1 MNLKIM
7 KHISFCLILLFT
19 TFSIT
24 SCIEPPLHLPG
35 QEMKIILPEVD
46 TDIDVAWDVHTDVQ
60 VKYHFG
66 WDETDAALWDSLEY
80 PMPKTIEVRR
90 YYTGENPDGDIL
102 GKDGFTINT
111 SSFRKYFQFGYYN
124 MLFWS
129 DVDYKGESPN
139 VKINETNP
147 DAVLAYTNGSK
158 GFKGLTINGADE
170 DAVIGLHDQ
179 PEMLYA
185 AYPKDVHISE
195 DLNDYEYDSIN
206 NVYIKHIEA
215 ILKPLVYVYLVQIIL
230 HNNESI
236 VQTVDGNAA
245 ITSLASGVIVN
256 TGHTLND
263 ACMVYMPTRMK
274 KDIIVDGEEVDIV
287 GGRLNTFGLCDMERY
302 DSSRGTS
309 YQGGRTKLHNYV
321 YFDLTL
327 ADGSV
332 KTYKADVTDQIQKQA
347 YGGIITIDVDCMQ
360 LEPEYQDDL
369 KMQSLF
375 LPTIE
380 DYKEIVWHFEI

>member
-1 MNLKIM
+1 M
-7 KHISFCLILLFT
+7 KHITTYLLLFLA

-35 QEMKIILPEVD
+35 QEMKIILPQVD

-80 PMPKTIEVRR
+80 PMPKLIEVRR
-90 YYTGENPDGDIL
+90 YYTGENPDGAIV
-102 GKDGFTINT
+102 GKDGFTIDT
-111 SSFRKYFQFGYYN
+111 PSFRKYFQFGYYN
-124 MLFWS
+124 LLFWS
-129 DVDYKGESPN
+129 DVDFKGESPN
-139 VKINETNP
+139 VQIDESNP
-147 DAVLAYTNGSK
+147 NNVIAYTNGSK
-158 GFKGLTINGADE
+158 GFNGRSEND
-170 DAVIGLHDQ
+170 DAIIGLHDQ
-179 PEMLYA
+179 PEMMYG

-195 DLNDYEYDSIN
+195 NLNDYEYDAEN

-215 ILKPLVYVYLVQIIL
+215 ILKPLVYMYLVQIVL

-236 VQTVDGNAA
+236 VQDVDGNAA
-245 ITSLASGVIVN
+245 ITSLARGTIGN
-256 TGHTLND
+256 TGHTRDD

-274 KDIIVDGEEVDIV
+274 KGIKIDGEEVDIV

-302 DSSRGTS
+302 DSNKGTT
-309 YQGGRTKLHNYV
+309 YQGGRSDLHNYI

-327 ADGSV
+327 ADGTV
-332 KTYKADVTDQIQKQA
+332 KTYRRDITDQMKKQA
-347 YGGIITIDVDCMQ
+347 YGGIITIDIDCMQ
-360 LEPEYQDDL
+360 LEPEYQSEL
-369 KMQSLF
+369 KMESLF

-380 DYKEIVWHFEI
+380 DYKEVIWHFEI